1 VDAFLDDPSFV
12 VVTLTLASALLLAEI
27 ALPTFGI
34 AGVTGF
40 ALSALG
46 LLAVSRQDEAWWPL
60 VLIAFAVCLW
70 AVQLVRRS
78 ASPGVLLVATGLYA
92 LGGIGYGAL
101 AEDGATVAVA
111 AVAAAGLAAG
121 YRPLLKSTE
130 RLLAQPPAVGMDAL
144 VGRVATVERSDGHTG
159 TVRLDG
165 SLWTAT
171 AGSSGLPE
179 PGESVLVAGYDGM
192 ILLVTPVAVRP

>member
-1 VDAFLDDPSFV
+1 MDGFLDDPSFV

-27 ALPTFGI
+27 ALPTFGV
-34 AGVTGF
+34 AGFTGL

-46 LLAVSRQDEAWWPL
+46 SVAVGRQDQAWWPL
-60 VLIAFAVCLW
+60 VLIALAVCLW
-70 AVQLVRRS
+70 GVQLVRRS
-78 ASPGVLLVATGLYA
+78 ASPGALALATGLYA
-92 LGGIGYGAL
+92 LGGISYGAL
-101 AEDGATVAVA
+101 AHDAPTVAVA
-111 AVAAAGLAAG
+111 GVAAVGLAAG

-130 RLLAQPPAVGMDAL
+130 RLLARPPTVGMDSL
-144 VGRVATVERSDGHTG
+144 VGRLATVERSDGHTG

-171 AGSSGLPE
+171 AGSYALPG